1 MAKVY
6 LHCCWSSVTHNTSH
20 ASFDSTKKVFI
31 QKVQKCSDLCECYYC
46 YILFKNPPGFH
57 LIFSKWGSSYVGTG
71 CPVLAT
77 FFRHFPSPLSSL
89 SSTTNIL
96 RGFQA
101 NTNLLSRLPHPPF
114 KTTNGRKKLIT
125 SLAPG
130 PISHKFQRL
139 YRTRQPFSTVDL

>member
-1 MAKVY
+1 MR
-6 LHCCWSSVTHNTSH
+6 S
-20 ASFDSTKKVFI
+20 
-31 QKVQKCSDLCECYYC
+31 
-46 YILFKNPPGFH
+46 FKNPPGFH

-139 YRTRQPFSTVDL
+139 YRTRQTFSTVRFIDYFFDHFQEMVFFCNDKEIHFETIVFFFLMKVDVISVDNSEN

>member
-1 MAKVY
+1 MR
-6 LHCCWSSVTHNTSH
+6 S
-20 ASFDSTKKVFI
+20 
-31 QKVQKCSDLCECYYC
+31 
-46 YILFKNPPGFH
+46 FKNPPGFH

-139 YRTRQPFSTVDL
+139 YRTRQTFSTVRFIDYFLTISKKWFSSVMIKRSILKRLCFLSNES

>member
-1 MAKVY
+1 MR
-6 LHCCWSSVTHNTSH
+6 S
-20 ASFDSTKKVFI
+20 
-31 QKVQKCSDLCECYYC
+31 
-46 YILFKNPPGFH
+46 FKNPPGFH

-139 YRTRQPFSTVDL
+139 YRTRQHFLPLIYRLFFDHFQEMVFFCNDKEIHFETIVFSF